1 MVYVLSS
8 VGLNGALAIGV
19 PGLAGSSFVNG
30 IGDAEEFRLI
40 PWSISVVDFGA
51 SAEVSIFR
59 SVSTPLA
66 ILPVESAA

>member
-1 MVYVLSS
+1 MGIVAA
-8 VGLNGALAIGV
+8 GLLGS
-19 PGLAGSSFVNG
+19 GLVNG
-30 IGDAEEFRLI
+30 IGDADEFRLI